1 MDKAIQMKLLYTILL
16 LSLSLSIQ
24 SKTLKGRIIKISDGD
39 TVTLLDSTNTQ
50 HKIRLDGIDCPERK
64 QPFGTKAT
72 NFVKKLTTGKTIVVE
87 WEKKDRYG
95 RILGYV
101 YADGV
106 NVNKELLKN
115 GLAWHYKHYNEDQ
128 ELAKLEQQAKDKKL
142 NIWSDKNPIEP
153 YRWRKGDR

>member
-1 MDKAIQMKLLYTILL
+1 MKLLYTILL